1 MGVPA
6 PWTKH
11 AQIVW
16 EHRAADPSL
25 PLWLRIVCLAY
36 GQHEANG
43 HANFKPGA
51 LACIFGKPGTATEPF
66 KRAHRATIYD
76 AIQTALRR
84 GFLAAGSCAKCL
96 VVPSHAIEGPRPGNA
111 FKPCPVH
118 SKMDAHR

>member
-1 MGVPA
+1 MGVLA
-6 PWTKH
+6 PWAKH

-16 EHRAADPSL
+16 ERRAADPNL

-43 HANFKPGA
+43 HANFRPGS
-51 LACIFGKPGTATEPF
+51 LTWIFGTPETDTEPF
-66 KRAHRATIYD
+66 KRVHRSTIYD
-76 AIQTALRR
+76 AIQTAVRR
-84 GFLAAGSCAKCL
+84 GFLAPGSCAKCL

-118 SKMDAHR
+118 SKKDGLR